1 MLPTD
6 ARISPFGKKT
16 YLLLLLAASV
26 CFFIMGLNHPILET
40 GLGLLNGRVTINH
53 EFIYLS
59 TAFRYFFNKG
69 EVFIA
74 VLLLVF
80 TIILPVIKYIFI
92 TLAVFNIRFRN
103 DTAFFIVLDVVN
115 KWSML
120 DVFVVALV
128 LLNMKFDSLVVI
140 SNLKAG
146 TTYFAISVLL
156 LMVASLIL
164 KYEVKKK

>member
-1 MLPTD
+1 MLPAD
-6 ARISPFGKKT
+6 ARLVPGKKLMKKT
-16 YLLLLLAASV
+16 YILLLLAASV
-26 CFFIMGLNHPILET
+26 YFFIMGLTHPILET

-59 TAFRYFFNKG
+59 TAFQYFFNKG

-92 TLAVFNIRFRN
+92 TLAVFNIRFKN
-103 DTAFFIVLDVVN
+103 DTVFFIILDVVN

-120 DVFVVALV
+120 DVFIVALV
-128 LLNMKFDSLVVI
+128 L
-140 SNLKAG
+140 
-146 TTYFAISVLL
+146 
-156 LMVASLIL
+156 
-164 KYEVKKK
+164 